1 MAENK
6 GWFAV
11 ITYSGYENKVTNSIM
26 QQAENR
32 NMLDQILDV
41 VIPMEVENEEEL
53 KKDRETDDI
62 IPVDEKKDNEKKR
75 KLFPGYIFVKVA
87 LESDGQGGRKI
98 SDETFQLIRKTR
110 GVSGF
115 AASDGNHPIPLSP
128 VEVEKAHLGGMV
140 AAKKVDFAVGDIVL
154 IKDGPFADN
163 MGPVDEIDLENETVR
178 VLISLMG
185 RDTPY
190 ETSLDSVEPV

>member
-1 MAENK
+1 MAENE

-11 ITYSGYENKVTNSIM
+11 ITYSGYENKVTDSIM

-32 NMLDQILDV
+32 NKLDEILDV

-53 KKDRETDDI
+53 KKDRETDGDI
-62 IPVDEKKDNEKKR
+62 PADEKKDGGKKR

-87 LESDGQGGRKI
+87 LQSDGNGGRKI
-98 SDETFQLIRKTR
+98 SDEAFQLIRKTR

-128 VEVEKAHLGGMV
+128 IEIEKARLDGMV
-140 AAKKVDFAVGDIVL
+140 AAKKVNFAEGDLVSV
-154 IKDGPFADN
+154 KDGSFAN
-163 MGPVDEIDLENETVR
+163 YMGTVDAIDLEKGTVR
-178 VLISLMG
+178 VIISFMG